1 MGPLQNASSFLIQT
15 LFDLYL
21 FTLLLRFI
29 LQYLRV
35 DYYNPFTQFIVK
47 VTNPVVVPLR
57 RIIPGLWGID
67 FATLVAIL
75 ALTLIKI
82 TLITLVSLH
91 KLPGPIGLLVWSAGN
106 ISGLTIKLFFYAI
119 LANVILSWVAPMAY
133 SPVTVILKRLTDP
146 LMRPARKYIPQIGGF
161 DISPIPVIIVLELL
175 IMLLADPLTQQGI
188 SLATR

>member
-21 FTLLLRFI
+21 LALLLRFI

-35 DYYNPFTQFIVK
+35 DYYNSFTQFILK
-47 VTNPVVVPLR
+47 ATNPIVVPLR
-57 RIIPGLWGID
+57 RFIPGLWGID

-75 ALTLIKI
+75 AVTLVKI

-91 KLPGPIGLLVWSAGN
+91 KLPGPIGLMVWSAGN
-106 ISGLTIKLFFYAI
+106 ISGLTIKLFFYAV
-119 LANVILSWVAPMAY
+119 LANVILSWIAPMAY
-133 SPVTVILKRLTDP
+133 SPMTVILKRLIEP
-146 LMRPARKYIPQIGGF
+146 LMGPARKYIPQIGGF

-175 IMLLADPLTQQGI
+175 IMLLADPLTQKGMA
-188 SLATR
+188 LAIR

>member
-21 FTLLLRFI
+21 LTLLLRFI

-47 VTNPVVVPLR
+47 VTNPIVVPLR
-57 RIIPGLWGID
+57 RFIPGLWGID

-75 ALTLIKI
+75 VLTLVKI
-82 TLITLVSLH
+82 TLITLISLH
-91 KLPGPIGLLVWSAGN
+91 KLPSPLGLLVWSAGN

-146 LMRPARKYIPQIGGF
+146 LMQPARKYIPQIGGF
-161 DISPIPVIIVLELL
+161 DISPIPVIIVLQLL
-175 IMLLADPLTQQGI
+175 IMLLAEPLTHQGI